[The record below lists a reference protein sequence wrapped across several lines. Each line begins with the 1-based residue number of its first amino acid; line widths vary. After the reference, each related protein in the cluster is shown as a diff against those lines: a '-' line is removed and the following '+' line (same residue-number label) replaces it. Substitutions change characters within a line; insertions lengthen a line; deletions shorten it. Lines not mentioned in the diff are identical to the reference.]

1 MIVTE
6 FFKGMF
12 TAEGTKEFENISP
25 NNMRAKFT
33 EVKKR
38 QAVKC
43 LKNKKS
49 IGIDNI
55 REEHLK
61 NGPAIVFQKTA
72 AILNQIAETGEYPRI
87 IVPL

>member
-43 LKNKKS
+43 
-49 IGIDNI
+49 
-55 REEHLK
+55 
-61 NGPAIVFQKTA
+61 
-72 AILNQIAETGEYPRI
+72 
-87 IVPL
+87 